1 MDALNWLEVAKRIQ
15 AIAQN
20 GLTYSEG
27 MYDLERYEELREISV
42 KILGQISDTPVA
54 KIEGLFASGTGY
66 QTPKVD
72 IRGVVIED
80 EKILMIKEEQDGK
93 WSLPGGWA
101 DINYSP
107 AEIVCKEIAEEAG
120 IQVIAERLL
129 AISDKNKHP
138 HPPDP
143 YHAYKLFFLCKK
155 TGGEIKT
162 GMETLDV
169 GFFAENDLP
178 ELSEGRITK
187 SLIELMYKLY
197 RNPNLPTYFD

>member
-1 MDALNWLEVAKRIQ
+1 MNELNWLEVAKRIQ

-27 MYDLERYEELREISV
+27 MYDIDRYQELRDISV
-42 KILGQISDTPVA
+42 KILNQITDTPIQ
-54 KIEGLFASGTGY
+54 KIEDLFASETGY

-80 EKILMIKEEQDGK
+80 DKILMIKEEQDGK

-101 DINYSP
+101 DINFSP
-107 AEIVCKEIAEEAG
+107 AEIVCKEIYEEAG
-120 IQVIAERLL
+120 IHVKTNRLL
-129 AISDKNKHP
+129 AICDKHKHP

-143 YHAYKLFFLCKK
+143 YHAYKFFFLCER

-169 GFFAENDLP
+169 GFFEENKLP
-178 ELSEGRITK
+178 ELSEGRVTQ
-187 SLIELMYKLY
+187 SQIELVYKLY

>member
-1 MDALNWLEVAKRIQ
+1 MDELKWLEVARRIQ

-20 GLTYSEG
+20 GLTYAEG
-27 MYDLERYEELREISV
+27 MYDLERYQELRDISV
-42 KILGQISDTPVA
+42 QILEKISDTPT
-54 KIEGLFASGTGY
+54 KEIKNLFASDEGY

-80 EKILMIKEEQDGK
+80 NKLLMIKEEQDGK

-107 AEIVCKEIAEEAG
+107 AEIAAKEVFEESG
-120 IQVIAERLL
+120 LHVRTTRLL
-129 AISDKNKHP
+129 AVCDKLKHP

-143 YHAYKLFFLCKK
+143 YHAYKFFFACEK
-155 TGGEIKT
+155 TGGNIKT

-169 GFFAENDLP
+169 GFFGLDELP
-178 ELSEGRITK
+178 ELSEGRVTQSQIN
-187 SLIELMYKLY
+187 LIYDLY
-197 RNPNLPTYFD
+197 HNQNAPTYFD